1 MSGTAQERVSPSTG
15 PPGCRGSPASETVS
29 DHRLSSW
36 ELDWGL
42 LTLPGVSSLRH
53 CRISSGSQI
62 LAERWAPARP
72 KGCAKAHPTLQ
83 STLPVPLSTC
93 AGSAK
98 RGKGLFF
105 LFFFGKHIYVYMYTH
120 IFLSSSNSSSWKFA
134 GQDQCLV
141 AR

>member
-1 MSGTAQERVSPSTG
+1 MSGTTQEQVSPSTG

-36 ELDWGL
+36 ELDCGL
-42 LTLPGVSSLRH
+42 LTLPRVSFLRH
-53 CRISSGSQI
+53 FRISSGSRI

-72 KGCAKAHPTLQ
+72 KGCAHPTLQ